1 MSTMFPNTNRAL
13 ANFGHGF
20 TVWLRRGF
28 ERNELR
34 NLGDRDLQDIGVS
47 RREPRK
53 DADKP
58 FWMPGLL

>member
-20 TVWLRRGF
+20 TVWLRRGS

-34 NLGDRDLQDIGVS
+34 NLSDRDLRDIGLT
-47 RREPRK
+47 RCDAGREYR
-53 DADKP
+53 KP
-58 FWMPGLL
+58 FWMA